1 MVTHNMRHALEM
13 GNRLIMMQQGR
24 IILDVSGAEKE
35 KLQVQNLL
43 DRFAQLK
50 GDEITDDKMLLI

>member
-24 IILDVSGAEKE
+24 IILDVSGAEKQ